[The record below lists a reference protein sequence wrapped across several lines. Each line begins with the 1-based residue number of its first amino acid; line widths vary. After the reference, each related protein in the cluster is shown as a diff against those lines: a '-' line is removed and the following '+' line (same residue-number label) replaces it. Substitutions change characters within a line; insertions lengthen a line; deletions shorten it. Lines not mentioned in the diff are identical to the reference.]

1 MRSILPDSVTFPDP
15 KCIING
21 GALTAAKRGLSW
33 LFLIV
38 VSIGMLFAASAFAQD
53 SSKSLKRI
61 GVLWSGTREGTADY
75 WGAFVKGMNELGWVD
90 GKTAKFIMRFDND
103 DKTQLPKLAGE
114 LVTLGVDVIALTSVT
129 APAARKATTTIPI
142 VSVDSADPILE
153 GLTNSLSRPIGN
165 LTGVSW
171 QSSETAVKRIE
182 LAKELVPGLKK
193 IALLTDLGDP
203 ACVAEVQGY
212 RAGVAG
218 SNIDLRIFDVRNSRD
233 FPAAFTA
240 IKTYRPEA
248 LIYPTSTLTVVNLQQ
263 TLQFVSSIRVPTFGE
278 AAQYA
283 EAGILLTYGP
293 DYIDAYKRGA
303 IQVHKILNGAKPA
316 NLPWE
321 QPMKFELVVNMK
333 TAKALGLKIPE
344 TIMVRTTRVIR

>member
-1 MRSILPDSVTFPDP
+1 MIHTERHSVRVVTAKICCRLRSL
-15 KCIING
+15 
-21 GALTAAKRGLSW
+21 
-33 LFLIV
+33 LIV
-38 VSIGMLFAASAFAQD
+38 AMIGLLPSATPYAQD
-53 SSKSLKRI
+53 TSKSPKKI

-75 WGAFVKGMNELGWVD
+75 WGAFVKDMNELGWVE
-90 GKTAKFIMRFDND
+90 GKTAKFIMRFDTD

-142 VSVDSADPILE
+142 VSVDSADPIVE
-153 GLTNSLSRPIGN
+153 GLTKSLSRPIGN

-203 ACVAEVQGY
+203 ACVAEAQGY

-218 SNIDLRIFDVRNSRD
+218 SGIELRIFDVRHSRD

-240 IKTYRPEA
+240 IQAYRPEA
-248 LIYPTSTLTVVNLQQ
+248 LIYPTTTLTVVNLQQ
-263 TLQFVSSIRVPTFGE
+263 TLRFVSNIRVPTFSE

-303 IQVHKILNGAKPA
+303 LQVHKVLNGAKPA
-316 NLPWE
+316 NRPWE

-333 TAKALGLKIPE
+333 NAKALGVKIPE
-344 TIMVRTTRVIR
+344 SIAVRATRVIK